1 MNYLKISLVV
11 AIAVSLFACG
21 GGGSSDKT
29 VGKKIF
35 RYNESA
41 GITSLDPAFSR
52 NIENIWAC
60 NQLYNGLVQ
69 MDDKLNIIP
78 CIANRWELSEDG
90 KVYTFYIKNDVYF
103 HDHELFKDG
112 KGRKVVAE
120 DFVYSFNR
128 IIDSRVASP
137 GTWVFNNLDYTEENK
152 YAPFVAVNDTTLKI
166 FLSQPFPP
174 FLGILTMQYCSVVPH
189 EIVEYYKNDYSSNP
203 VGTGPFKFKMWDEGN
218 KMVFVKNDNYF
229 EKDANGE
236 KLPHLDAVAITF
248 IKDEEVEFLK
258 FLNGDLDFVSGREGS
273 YKEEIFTANGDLKDK
288 YKSTISMLT
297 HPYLNTEYLGILV
310 NDELDIVANSPLKKK
325 MIRQAINYGFNREQ
339 MISYLRKNIGTPAHS
354 GFVPKGLPSYSEEKV
369 KGYTYNPEK
378 AKELL
383 YAAGFPNGKGLPE
396 ITLFTTMG
404 YVDLC
409 EFIQHQLGEIG
420 IKIKVEILQA
430 TTHRE
435 LVARS
440 KLNFFRKSWIADYPD
455 AENYLALFYS
465 KNFTPHGPNYTQFKN
480 FEFDKYYEMAQS
492 QVNDST
498 RYYLYQEMDKILI
511 EEAPVVTLYYDE
523 VVRLVQTN
531 VKDLGINPINL
542 LTLKNVRIEDKNA
555 K

>member
-1 MNYLKISLVV
+1 MRFLNLLIATLLSLYFV
-11 AIAVSLFACG
+11 ACG
-21 GGGSSDKT
+21 TSSDSDKT
-29 VGKKIF
+29 IGKKIF

-60 NQLYNGLVQ
+60 NNLYNGLVQ
-69 MDDKLNIIP
+69 MDDNLNIKT
-78 CIANRWELSEDG
+78 CIANRWEISEDG
-90 KVYTFYIKNDVYF
+90 KTYTFYLKNDVYF
-103 HDHELFKDG
+103 HDHELFKNG
-112 KGRKVVAE
+112 KGRKVVAQ

-128 IIDSRVASP
+128 IIDSKVASP
-137 GTWVFNNLDYTEENK
+137 GAWVFNNLAFDEHHNYS
-152 YAPFVAVNDTTLKI
+152 PFEAVNDSTLKI
-166 FLSQPFPP
+166 YLNQPFPP
-174 FLGILTMQYCSVVPH
+174 FLGILTMQYCSVVAH
-189 EIVEYYKNDYSSNP
+189 EIVDYYKNDYSSNP
-203 VGTGPFKFKMWDEGN
+203 VGTGPFKYKMWDEGN
-218 KMVFVKNDNYF
+218 KMVFVKNENYF
-229 EKDANGE
+229 EKDIAGNS
-236 KLPHLDAVAITF
+236 LPYIDAIAITF
-248 IKDEEVEFLK
+248 IKDEEIEFLK
-258 FLNGDLDFVSGREGS
+258 FLNGELDFVSGREGS
-273 YKEEIFTANGDLKDK
+273 YKEEIFTADGELKEK
-288 YKSTISMLT
+288 YKSKINMLT

-310 NDELDIVANSPLKKK
+310 NDELDIVSNSPLKKK
-325 MIRQAINYGFNREQ
+325 LVRQAINYGFNREQ
-339 MISYLRKNIGTPAHS
+339 MIAYLRKNIGTPAHS
-354 GFVPKGLPSYSEEKV
+354 GFVPKGLPSYNEDEV

-383 YAAGFPNGKGLPE
+383 YAAGFPNGKNLPE

-409 EFIQHQLGEIG
+409 EFIQHQLGDIG

-480 FEFDKYYEMAQS
+480 YEFDKLYEKAIAE
-492 QVNDST
+492 VNDSL
-498 RYYLYQEMDKILI
+498 RYEYYRNMDKILI

-523 VVRLVQTN
+523 VVRLIQSN
-531 VKDLGINPINL
+531 VEDLGINPINL
-542 LTLKNVRIEDKNA
+542 LTLKNVKINDK

>member
-1 MNYLKISLVV
+1 MKNLRILFIALVSTCL
-11 AIAVSLFACG
+11 IACG
-21 GGGSSDKT
+21 NQSSSDKT
-29 VGKKIF
+29 IGKKIF

-60 NQLYNGLVQ
+60 NNLYNGLVQ
-69 MDDKLNIIP
+69 MDDELNIEA
-78 CIANRWELSEDG
+78 CIANNWEISEDG
-90 KVYTFYIKNDVYF
+90 KTYTFYLKDNIYF

-112 KGRKVVAE
+112 KGRKVVAN

-128 IIDSRVASP
+128 IIDSKVASP
-137 GTWVFNNLDYTEENK
+137 GAWVFNNLAFDEQHK
-152 YAPFVAVNDTTLKI
+152 YSPFEAINDSTLKI
-166 FLSQPFPP
+166 YLNQPFPP

-189 EIVEYYKNDYSSNP
+189 EIVDYYKNDYSSNP
-203 VGTGPFKFKMWDEGN
+203 VGTGAFKFKMWDEGN
-218 KMVFVKNDNYF
+218 KMVFVKNENYF
-229 EKDANGE
+229 EKDKAGNS
-236 KLPHLDAVAITF
+236 LPYLDAVAITF
-248 IKDEEVEFLK
+248 IKDEEIEFLK
-258 FLNGDLDFVSGREGS
+258 FLNGELDFVSGREGS
-273 YKEEIFTANGDLKDK
+273 YKEEIFTADGELKAK
-288 YKSTISMLT
+288 YNNKITMLT
-297 HPYLNTEYLGILV
+297 NPYLNTEYLGILV

-325 MIRQAINYGFNREQ
+325 LVRQAINYGFNREQ
-339 MISYLRKNIGTPAHS
+339 MIAYLRKNIGTPAHS
-354 GFVPKGLPSYSEEKV
+354 GFIPKGLPSYNEDEV

-383 YAAGFPNGKGLPE
+383 YAAGFPNGKNLPE

-409 EFIQHQLGEIG
+409 EFIQHQLSEIG
-420 IKIKVEILQA
+420 IKVKVEILQA

-480 FEFDKYYEMAQS
+480 YEFDKLYEKAIAE
-492 QVNDST
+492 VNDSI
-498 RYYLYQEMDKILI
+498 RYDYYRAMDRILI

-523 VVRLVQTN
+523 VVRLIQSN
-531 VKDLGINPINL
+531 VDGLGINPINL
-542 LTLKNVRIEDKNA
+542 LTLKNVKINDK